1 VAESLILLIHGEPKA
16 GKTHLA
22 HTAPGPRLILDA
34 ENGSRFIRGRR
45 VSWDPATDA
54 PPAAGEWDTCV
65 VQVRD
70 FSTLAHAYTWLNSG
84 QHAFRSVVLDSLTEI
99 QKRCKDQ
106 LTGTDDV
113 VTERAWGQLLVRMER
128 LVRDFRDLTMHPT
141 APIEALVILAL
152 SQDKGGKWRPAI
164 QGGLG
169 VSLPGFVDV
178 IGYLAAIETTGDDGT
193 VHRTR
198 RLLVAPHS
206 QFEAGDRTGAFEPL
220 RVIENPTVVGMLD
233 TLDTYLNT
241 PPA

>member
-1 VAESLILLIHGEPKA
+1 MTESLILLIHGEPKA

-22 HTAPGPRLILDA
+22 HTAPGPRLVLDA
-34 ENGSRFIRGRR
+34 ENGSRFIRGRKI
-45 VSWDPATDA
+45 SWNPETDQ

-70 FSTLAHAYTWLNSG
+70 FGTLSHAYRWLNSG
-84 QHAFRSVVLDSLTEI
+84 QHAFRSIVLDSLTEI

-141 APIEALVILAL
+141 APIETLVILAL
-152 SQDKGGKWRPAI
+152 SQEKSGKWRPAI

-178 IGYLAAIETTGDDGT
+178 IGYLAAIETTADDGT
-193 VHRTR
+193 VNRTR
-198 RLLVAPHS
+198 RLLVAPHA

-220 RVIENPTVVGMLD
+220 RVVEDPTIVGMLE
-233 TLDTYLNT
+233 TLNTYLDT